1 MLRSYHW
8 YWDLYNVPIIILAC
22 MIVVPQSI
30 CQYVL
35 IMFFINI
42 CRPNR
47 GTSFS
52 NRYVQSLTKYLHKL
66 VRMVLEK
73 AFKPGRNDSEEDPK
87 TVFYGYQ
94 VTNYFVYAF
103 APIILE
109 MFLVLVIIFWD
120 KFLFEVSYGCPYN
133 TNIPNLNCYNSTSGV
148 PINCSNS
155 EELRHDQLIEC
166 YRLIFD
172 WRSAAGATGGIYVLL
187 SFGITFIPRMILK
200 IKVGAI
206 GNIWKICVY
215 FLLISLIVL
224 IGFVGFVV
232 YFSVVVD
239 KNPSSG
245 AISSAIGVYLI
256 SITVLALSIG
266 EFPKIDGPNAEVRV
280 NPNGNANSA
289 NESTPLFTQHP
300 T

>member
-1 MLRSYHW
+1 
-8 YWDLYNVPIIILAC
+8 
-22 MIVVPQSI
+22 MIMVPQFI
-30 CQYVL
+30 CHLVSPML
-35 IMFFINI
+35 FISP
-42 CRPNR
+42 RR
-47 GTSFS
+47 GTFLS
-52 NRYVQSLTKYLHKL
+52 NRYVQYLTKYLHQL
-66 VRMVLEK
+66 LRMVLGK
-73 AFKPGRNDSEEDPK
+73 AFKPGSNDSEEDPQ

-94 VTNYFVYAF
+94 VTNYVVYAF
-103 APIILE
+103 APIVLE
-109 MFLVLVIIFWD
+109 MFLVLAIIFWD

-133 TNIPNLNCYNSTSGV
+133 VAVPNLNCYNSTSGD

-187 SFGITFIPRMILK
+187 SSGITFIPRMMLK
-200 IKVGAI
+200 IKSGVIKAGVI

-215 FLLISLIVL
+215 YLLIIFIMLIEIV
-224 IGFVGFVV
+224 VFVV
-232 YFSVVVD
+232 YVSVVVD

-245 AISSAIGVYLI
+245 AISSAIGVYVILL
-256 SITVLALSIG
+256 TVFIMSLG
-266 EFPKIDGPNAEVRV
+266 KFTKIDDPNAEVRV
-280 NPNGNANSA
+280 NPNGNDNSA